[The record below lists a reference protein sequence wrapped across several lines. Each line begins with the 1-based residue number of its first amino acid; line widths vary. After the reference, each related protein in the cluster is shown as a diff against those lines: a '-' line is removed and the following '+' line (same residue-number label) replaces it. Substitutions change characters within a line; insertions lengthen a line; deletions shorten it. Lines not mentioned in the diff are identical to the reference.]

1 MNPNLRKTFTVA
13 ALAILV
19 VPAATGCVWGVFNK
33 IKADNDCS
41 VSCGRELIDLQEA
54 KAKGAISD
62 AEFQVMKEK
71 IIKNDNETVFS
82 VH

>member
-13 ALAILV
+13 ALAILA
-19 VPAATGCVWGVFNK
+19 VPAATGCMWGMFNK
-33 IKADNDCS
+33 IKVDNDCS

>member
-1 MNPNLRKTFTVA
+1 MNSNLRRFFTVA

-19 VPAATGCVWGVFNK
+19 VPAATGCVWGMFNK
-33 IKADNDCS
+33 IKLDDANS

-54 KAKGAISD
+54 KAKGAISE
-62 AEFQVMKEK
+62 AEFLAMKGK

-82 VH
+82 IH